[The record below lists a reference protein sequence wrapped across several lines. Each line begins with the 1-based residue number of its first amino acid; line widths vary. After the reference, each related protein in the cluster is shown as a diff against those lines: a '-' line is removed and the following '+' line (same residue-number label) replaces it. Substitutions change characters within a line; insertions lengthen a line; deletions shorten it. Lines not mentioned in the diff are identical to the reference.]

1 LSKERIVMEQRYA
14 TGPEQIPGMDTA
26 ELRSRYLVQDL
37 FVDDEVKA
45 IYTHHDRVVLVGV
58 SPLTTALDLPT
69 FPEIRSDFFFE
80 RREGG
85 IVNLGGRGTVAVDG
99 VTYDVGHGSCLYVGR
114 GTRVVTFASTE
125 PSGGQGPARF
135 YVFSA
140 PAHTAYPT
148 TLVEAGRGNVR
159 ELGDP
164 LTSNRRTLNQYI
176 HEKGIESC
184 QVVMGVTTLHPGSM
198 WNTMPAHTHDRR
210 TECYVYFDLPGDA
223 RVIHL
228 MGDPSES
235 RHLVVGNHEAIIS
248 PSWSVHSGVGS
259 ASYSFV
265 WAMAGENQSFDDMDG
280 FAIAD
285 LR

>member
-1 LSKERIVMEQRYA
+1 MEQRYA
-14 TGPEQIPGMDTA
+14 TSPEHVPGMDTV
-26 ELRSRYLVQDL
+26 ELRRRYLVQDL
-37 FVDDEVKA
+37 FVDDQANAV
-45 IYTHHDRVVLVGV
+45 YTHHDRVVLLGV
-58 SPLTTALDLPT
+58 KPVTGPVSLPT

-80 RREGG
+80 HREGG
-85 IVNLGGRGTVAVDG
+85 VVNVGGRGTVTVDG
-99 VTYDVGHGSCLYVGR
+99 TAYDMSHGSCLYIGR
-114 GTRVVTFASTE
+114 GATDVVLTSTDA
-125 PSGGQGPARF
+125 GGEQGPARF
-135 YVFSA
+135 YLVSA

-148 TLVEAGRGNVR
+148 TFVEAGAGNVR
-159 ELGDP
+159 ELGDA

-176 HEKGIESC
+176 HENGVRSC

-210 TECYVYFDLPGDA
+210 TEAYLYFDLPPEA
-223 RVIHL
+223 RIIHL
-228 MGDPSES
+228 MGEPSQT
-235 RHLVVGNHEAIIS
+235 RHLVVGNEEAIIS

-285 LR
+285 MR